1 MMSLSISRKL
11 ALFLLVAGCMFCAS
25 CARYRQLH
33 PVPKGMDKGR
43 ILIKSEPT
51 KARIYIEDE
60 YLGTTPVK
68 TDLGYMRT
76 HKINIKAEPIYPNQ
90 YPQNIM
96 LEIPPVPKKMTV
108 YMNRRVRTKAEIEAE
123 EQKEDVAFV
132 PPVTEK
138 IVIQEKIVRTPVI
151 LPPIYFATDSD
162 SIDAAQQSKIAVIYE
177 TLLEYPDFNLAIH
190 AYADERGSVEYNKAL
205 SLKRAQ
211 AVFAALEKRGVN
223 AERMSIMGHGE
234 RIAFSHEGLK
244 LEYDGNRVVECRIV
258 AGDTR

>member
-1 MMSLSISRKL
+1 MSLFISRKL
-11 ALFLLVAGCMFCAS
+11 SLVVLVAGCMLCAS
-25 CARYRQLH
+25 CARYRQLR

-60 YLGTTPVK
+60 YLGTTPIK
-68 TDLGYMRT
+68 TDLGFMRT
-76 HKINIKAEPIYPNQ
+76 HKVNIKAEPIYPNQ

-96 LEIPPVPKKMTV
+96 VEIPPVPKKMTV
-108 YMNRRVRTKAEIEAE
+108 YMNRRVRSKEEIEAE
-123 EQKEDVAFV
+123 KRKNEVAFV

-138 IVIQEKIVRTPVI
+138 IVVQETIIRTPVI
-151 LPPIYFATDSD
+151 LPPIYFATDSVE
-162 SIDAAQQSKIAVIYE
+162 IDEAQQNKIDVIYQS
-177 TLLEYPDFNLAIH
+177 LLEFPDFNLAIH

-205 SLKRAQ
+205 SLRRAQ
-211 AVFAALEKRGVN
+211 SVFLALVEIGV
-223 AERMSIMGHGE
+223 EPDRMTIMGHGE

-258 AGDTR
+258 AGDNR